1 MWLTVL
7 FDQKKAMSQPQSPV
21 ISEEP
26 LLEPGLVTE
35 LVDNEVEEV
44 EDVTTTSTP
53 VYSVIYY
60 HYYPSNTQRYVY

>member
-7 FDQKKAMSQPQSPV
+7 FDQKKAMSQQQSPV

-35 LVDNEVEEV
+35 LVDNEVVEV
-44 EDVTTTSTP
+44 KEVTTISTP

-60 HYYPSNTQRYVY
+60 NYYPSNTQRYVY